1 VAGNLKVIP
10 VIDVLNGIVV
20 HAVRGKRREYQ
31 PLQSTLCSSVEPLE
45 VAEAFRKLGF
55 SELYIADLDAITGG
69 EGNFQVLNR
78 IVDETGL
85 KLMVD
90 AGITDIERAQKLLN
104 SQVSKVIIGTETL
117 QSKSFVGEAVR
128 LFGSARV
135 VVSLDLKG
143 DKVLVRL
150 GFAGCKNPMC
160 LLREFKEMGVS
171 QVIVLDL
178 ARVGSGEGVN
188 VDFLKKVIDDLGVD
202 VYVGGGVRDIKDLIE
217 LNSLGVSGVLV
228 ASALHSGK
236 ISIRELRHAGL
247 L

>member
-1 VAGNLKVIP
+1 LKVIP

>member
-228 ASALHSGK
+228 ASAFH
-236 ISIRELRHAGL
+236 
-247 L
+247 